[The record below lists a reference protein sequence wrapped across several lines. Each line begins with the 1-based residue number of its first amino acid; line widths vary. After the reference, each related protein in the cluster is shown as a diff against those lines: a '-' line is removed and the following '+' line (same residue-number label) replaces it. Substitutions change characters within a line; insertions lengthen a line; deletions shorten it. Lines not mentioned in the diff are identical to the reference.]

1 MSKRK
6 VMAGGYEES
15 SDDFQPEL
23 GESPP
28 RASKR
33 PLPAPYAPPRLTAAS
48 KSGLGTFQLPG
59 TIGLARLPLP
69 ASRHASLPPNRN
81 LSLPGSRAASLSAS
95 SSRRSTP
102 VVESVR
108 STGNTPKLGELDL
121 GPDLARGGLDDA
133 SKPNIEPVSTSHK
146 ANGRRSTLL
155 LERQINELTES
166 FEKYK
171 DASETRYKSS
181 EGHLTRI
188 LDAINH
194 LDPASLGLLTS
205 RAPTP
210 FLTTSLNQV
219 KPTFSNPIATPEL
232 IAVVSKVVSE
242 ARSRVGKKKGGAD
255 DNSCKEHARN
265 TFYRMLGIT
274 VASDIRP
281 YFEDEYGEP
290 DTLPTQF
297 TDPDTKYC
305 RPYPHWKTP
314 LIKQTAWV
322 PTYILRFKTT
332 IPNDLSELSTML
344 RSLSDEQIL
353 ILLNDGPFKSA
364 CAAWRNAKKTDLE
377 IEAMR
382 SSARRYQRCDRKAIV
397 RAMHIRLIPSLQ
409 GSEWEYLS
417 QPGYMSQDESDE
429 EGKLV
434 TMRPTH
440 RARWETNLFEAIQVA
455 EREKAKARPGLCP
468 RIQPSRIQ
476 LVRRSIPHL
485 ERGTGSGKATI
496 RIALCSFSK
505 SWREANPD
513 EIQKN
518 AHLLN
523 MKEVVKPDINDFLAK
538 YPMPEVDSGESVKD
552 EPKLDEASDS
562 ELWAFGTQV
571 EGQLGEGEY
580 GVDFGMS
587 VSGDGAE
594 GRVAEED
601 GLILGM
607 QAGSQG
613 HGLTGLPL
621 TQGLEVPVGG
631 SSVGH
636 KAHIVIDPLLLCE
649 GESDSNNYLGAKVS
663 PTFSTSQGALGI
675 SGSVLGS
682 HMPPPPPLD
691 HNLSAAEAEEIDSAE
706 TPAKGK
712 AKKGKRATG
721 VEGNAST
728 GEVAAS
734 QGPKR
739 RGRPPGSKNKPK

>member
-6 VMAGGYEES
+6 LLPGGYDES
-15 SDDFQPEL
+15 SDDILDL
-23 GESPP
+23 GESP
-28 RASKR
+28 KR
-33 PLPAPYAPPRLTAAS
+33 LAKRLPPVRYAPPRLTAAL
-48 KSGLGTFQLPG
+48 KSGTGVFQLPG
-59 TIGLARLPLP
+59 ATGGV
-69 ASRHASLPPNRN
+69 SLPP
-81 LSLPGSRAASLSAS
+81 SRHVSLSSS
-95 SSRRSTP
+95 SSRRPTP
-102 VVESVR
+102 AIETVVGEDHPIGSNVGQR
-108 STGNTPKLGELDL
+108 SSAVTPKPNLELPTVL
-121 GPDLARGGLDDA
+121 
-133 SKPNIEPVSTSHK
+133 NK
-146 ANGRRSTLL
+146 ANGGRSTLA
-155 LERQINELTES
+155 LERQINELTS
-166 FEKYK
+166 TFEEYK
-171 DASETRYKSS
+171 NASEARHKFS
-181 EGHLTRI
+181 EGTLTRI
-188 LDAINH
+188 LDAVNR
-194 LDPASLGLLTS
+194 LDSPGSASRT
-205 RAPTP
+205 PTP
-210 FLTTSLNQV
+210 FLATPSSLIDI
-219 KPTFSNPIATPEL
+219 KPTFSNPAATPEL
-232 IAVVSKVVSE
+232 IALMSKVVSE
-242 ARSRVGKKKGGAD
+242 SRSRVGKKKGGAD

-265 TFYRMLGIT
+265 TFYRMLAIT
-274 VASDIRP
+274 TASEIRP
-281 YFEDEYGEP
+281 FFEDEYGDP

-297 TDPDTKYC
+297 VDPDTKYC
-305 RPYPHWKTP
+305 RPYPHWKAP
-314 LIKQTAWV
+314 LVKQAAWV
-322 PTYILRFKTT
+322 PTYILRFRSTV
-332 IPNDLSELSTML
+332 PNDQSELSNML
-344 RSLSDEQIL
+344 RNLTDEQVL

-364 CAAWRNAKKTDLE
+364 CAAWRNAKKTDAE

-382 SSARRYQRCDRKAIV
+382 SSARRYQRSDKKAAV
-397 RAMHIRLIPSLQ
+397 RSMYIRAITSLQ
-409 GSEWEYLS
+409 APEWEYLW
-417 QPGYMSQDESDE
+417 QTGYMSQDESDE
-429 EGKLV
+429 EGALV
-434 TMRPTH
+434 TKRPEH
-440 RARWETNLFEAIQVA
+440 RARWETNLYEAIHVA